1 MEAEPAAPPPAAPKA
16 TARAASA
23 STKLAISNDGTRR
36 IVIGPPPKSKGGQR
50 AMALAFDTKDDSLV
64 DKAKR
69 LGTAHL
75 VEGERAE
82 SIKSNKVVAALAPKL
97 GLRLA

>member
-1 MEAEPAAPPPAAPKA
+1 
-16 TARAASA
+16 
-23 STKLAISNDGTRR
+23 
-36 IVIGPPPKSKGGQR
+36 
-50 AMALAFDTKDDSLV
+50 MALAFDTKDDSLV